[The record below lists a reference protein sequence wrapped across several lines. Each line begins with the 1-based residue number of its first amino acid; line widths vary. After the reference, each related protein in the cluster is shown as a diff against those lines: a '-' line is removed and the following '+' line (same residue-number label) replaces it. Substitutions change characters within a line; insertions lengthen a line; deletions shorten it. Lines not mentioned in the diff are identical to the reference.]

1 MSLTLL
7 QGTLEQGLIYSLV
20 ALGLFLSF
28 RILNIADLTV
38 DGGFTLGCATG
49 AVATLAGHPF
59 LGLWLALGAGASA
72 NFGWYYYHD
81 SPLLYQFNDYG

>member
-1 MSLTLL
+1 MSITLL

-38 DGGFTLGCATG
+38 DGGFTLGCATS

-59 LGLWLALGAGASA
+59 LGLCLAFVSGAAAGLVTA
-72 NFGWYYYHD
+72 
-81 SPLLYQFNDYG
+81 LLQRCNLFWQVS